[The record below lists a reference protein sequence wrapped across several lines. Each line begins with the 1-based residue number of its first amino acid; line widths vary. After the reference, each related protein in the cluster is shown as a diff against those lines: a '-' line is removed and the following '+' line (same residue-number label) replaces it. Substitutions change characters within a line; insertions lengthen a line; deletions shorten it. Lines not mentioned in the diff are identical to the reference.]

1 MLIFKGSTS
10 EFCNDIKYNT
20 ISDIMLQ
27 NFRGHFGKSPSRQEI
42 SSWQNSLIRMRDVI
56 EIAGLTDNMVVLEY
70 EVPYN
75 QSRLDC
81 LLFGKDISST
91 ATVVLI
97 ELKQW
102 SYVDALEDEG
112 NYKVETFTG
121 GDFKV
126 VSHPSQQVKGYSSYL
141 YDFVDEFEN
150 QPPLSLFSCSYCH
163 NYTRQEGVGLFDP
176 IYNKI
181 LNDYPVYCKEDT
193 TVIAEKIKELLIK
206 GDGLEIFNRFM
217 QSRIRPSKKLL
228 DNVKGIIKEDVRYSL
243 INEQLVAKNI
253 IWSKVRKT
261 SSRQI
266 QKSVVIVNGGPGTG
280 KSVIALN
287 LLAELAEKGKNVMYA
302 CKSKSFR
309 DGLKNLVGGRAGNL
323 FTNLYAF
330 LPAKIKENSI
340 DVILVDE
347 AHRIEKTS
355 NYRYLAK
362 EYQTDMPQVDQ
373 LIRAAKTSVFFI
385 DDNQVVRAGEIGN
398 SKLIVEA
405 ASRFDAK
412 VDIVELHSQFRC
424 MGSNDYLAW
433 IEHVL
438 GYSTT
443 ERKFNKNDLFDF
455 KIFGTPTEL
464 YAQLEEKERVLPNS
478 ARLTAGYCWEWSN
491 PLRSGYLVNDV
502 KIGDFEMPWETKGDS
517 AVGIYPAWFEW
528 AYKPNG
534 FKQVGCI
541 YTAQGFEFDY
551 VGVIIGDDL
560 YYDKE
565 NNALKSDVTKTCDPT
580 LRKDK
585 ANFEKYVKN
594 IYRVL
599 LTRGIKGCYVYF
611 TNKETEQYFRAK
623 ME

>member
-1 MLIFKGSTS
+1 MLIFKGSTT

-20 ISDIMLQ
+20 LSDIMLQ
-27 NFRGHFGKSPSRQEI
+27 NFRGHFGKSPSPQEI
-42 SSWQNSLIRMRDVI
+42 GSWQNSLVRMRDIV
-56 EIAGLTDNMVVLEY
+56 EIAELKDNMVVLEY
-70 EVPYN
+70 EIPYN

-81 LLFGKDISST
+81 LLFGKDSNKT
-91 ATVVLI
+91 ETVVLV

-121 GDFKV
+121 GDFRI

-150 QPPLSLFSCSYCH
+150 KPPLNLFSCSYCH
-163 NYTRQEGVGLFDP
+163 NYTRQDGVGLFDP
-176 IYNKI
+176 IYTKI
-181 LNDYPVYCKEDT
+181 LSEFPVYCKEDT
-193 TVIAEKIKELLIK
+193 KLIAEKIKELLIN
-206 GDGLEIFNRFM
+206 GDGLQIFNRFM

-228 DNVKGIIKEDVRYSL
+228 DNVRGIIKENVRYSL
-243 INEQLVAKNI
+243 INEQLIAKNI
-253 IWSKVRKT
+253 IWSKIRKT
-261 SSRQI
+261 SNKLI
-266 QKSVVIVNGGPGTG
+266 KKSVVIVKGGPGTG

-287 LLAELAEKGKNVMYA
+287 LLAEVAERGKNVMYA

-330 LPAKIKENSI
+330 LPTKIPENSI
-340 DVILVDE
+340 DVILIDE

-362 EYQTDMPQVDQ
+362 EYQTDMPQIDQ
-373 LIRAAKTSVFFI
+373 LIRAAKTIVFFI

-398 SKLIVEA
+398 TNLILEA

-412 VDIVELHSQFRC
+412 VDTVELYSQFRC
-424 MGSNDYLAW
+424 MGSNDYLEW
-433 IEHVL
+433 IEYVL
-438 GYSTT
+438 GYTSK
-443 ERKFNKNDLFDF
+443 EIKFKKTDLFDF
-455 KIFGTPTEL
+455 KIVGSPSEL
-464 YAQLEEKERVLPNS
+464 YAMLEKKEEELPNS
-478 ARLTAGYCWEWSN
+478 ARLTAGYCWEWSK
-491 PLRSGYLVNDV
+491 PLPSGFLVNDV
-502 KIGDFEMPWETKGDS
+502 KIGDFEMPWETKGET

-541 YTAQGFEFDY
+541 YTAQGFEFEY

-560 YYDKE
+560 VYDKKTDS
-565 NNALKSDVTKTCDPT
+565 LKCDITKTHDPS
-580 LRKDK
+580 LRRDK
-585 ANFEKYVKN
+585 NNFEKYVKN

-611 TNKETEQYFRAK
+611 TNKETEEYFRSR